1 LIQEG
6 IFAERP
12 DISGRITGQ
21 VQEIILESDEKVQ
34 FEKPDAPVLIGQII
48 IKELRETMRS

>member
-34 FEKPDAPVLIGQII
+34 FEKPDASVLIGQII